1 MLGPE
6 KACIPSVAGH
16 PCRFGSSLRGAVS
29 GMSPNGREKHK
40 AQENHPGHLQHPP
53 QRWPLGRDGLLA
65 GPSGDP
71 GRSAA
76 PPKQAQ
82 HRHLAGPAV
91 RQPQPHR
98 RRARR
103 AIWQS
108 RPLDSIRQAE
118 AAPALL
124 TRQGTRLPGRR
135 KGGLPSPPEQ
145 EMQQPDEEGIPGK
158 GPDGDKHRSDCPQ
171 PGVIRQC
178 SAQDP

>member
-65 GPSGDP
+65 GPSGDHSRSAAAPQTGAAPSSGRAGGSTASATQAQGPQGHMAEPAIGQHPP
-71 GRSAA
+71 GRSST
-76 PPKQAQ
+76 
-82 HRHLAGPAV
+82 GAV
-91 RQPQPHR
+91 R
-98 RRARR
+98 
-103 AIWQS
+103 S
-108 RPLDSIRQAE
+108 
-118 AAPALL
+118 
-124 TRQGTRLPGRR
+124 GGRLPGRR
-135 KGGLPSPPEQ
+135 KGGLPPPPEQ

-158 GPDGDKHRSDCPQ
+158 GPDGDQHRTDCPQ